1 MNILLVGATG
11 FFGPH
16 LVKELAPHHRLRI
29 TDVQPAPPE
38 MRRAFPDHEY
48 FDLDVTSE
56 EQVLRGAEG
65 MDAIVNLSVVRR
77 HPVLAFQVNALGC
90 YHIMQAAVEHGIRRV
105 VNTGPHF
112 TVAGPSYEQFDF
124 GISPDV
130 PPQPGTGLYP
140 ITKSLGQEVCRVFTE
155 HHDVYVQDLL
165 LYSLRE
171 EDELS
176 AGRGGVPF
184 VVTWP
189 DAARAV
195 RLALEIDPADLPSKC
210 EVFFI
215 FGDIPQQRFLN
226 DKAKRLLGFQPT
238 GNVAV
243 LWKRPGAEE
252 N

>member
-1 MNILLVGATG
+1 MNILLIGANG

-16 LVKELAPHHRLRI
+16 VVKELAPRHRLRI
-29 TDVQPAPPE
+29 TDVQPAPADI
-38 MRRAFPDHEY
+38 RRQFPDHEY
-48 FDLDVTSE
+48 FDLDVTSQ
-56 EQVLRGAEG
+56 EQVAQGAEG
-65 MDAIVNLSVVRR
+65 MDAIVNLAVVRH
-77 HPVLAFQVNALGC
+77 HPALAFQVNALGC
-90 YHIMQAAVEHGIRRV
+90 YHIMRAAVEHGIRRV
-105 VNTGPHF
+105 INTGPHF

-124 GISPDV
+124 GIAPDV

-140 ITKSLGQEVCRVFTE
+140 ITKSLGQEVCRLFTE

-171 EDELS
+171 EDELMP
-176 AGRGGVPF
+176 GRGGVPF

-195 RLALEIDPADLPSKC
+195 RLALEIDSADLPSRC

-226 DKAKRLLGFQPT
+226 DKAKRILGFQPE
-238 GNVAV
+238 GNVAL
-243 LWKRPGAEE
+243 LWKRPGVVE